1 MILTTPVQLLMA
13 HSVSIDVEA
22 STRAVNYSLPTYQ
35 PNLLV
40 ASQRDSVHSK
50 KVIDSPVNS
59 SFGTRC
65 LSWEL
70 LVMTVNSS

>member
-1 MILTTPVQLLMA
+1 MLAELKVILTTPVQLLMA

-50 KVIDSPVNS
+50 KVIDSPVFVIGFHLYS
-59 SFGTRC
+59 
-65 LSWEL
+65 
-70 LVMTVNSS
+70 